1 MDKFLT
7 AALAPFALFV
17 MLLIAW
23 PIKRWLQLH
32 MREGRLKRLLLNRRG
47 DDMRAWF
54 ERADA
59 RIWRFIRRLL
69 RVN

>member
-7 AALAPFALFV
+7 AALAPFGLFV

-23 PIKRWLQLH
+23 PVKRWLQLN
-32 MREGRLKRLLLNRRG
+32 MREGRLKRLLLDRRG
-47 DDMRAWF
+47 DGMREWA
-54 ERADA
+54 ERVDA
-59 RIWRFIRRLL
+59 RVGAFIRRLL